1 MMTVKETLNMLAQK
15 MNDHSEGI
23 KGVNTAYQ
31 FDLSGEEQGTFQVII
46 KDEQVQVFDE
56 VKREPNCTLQLSDQ
70 NLLKLI
76 AGNLNPTVAYMS
88 GKLKIKG
95 ELGLALKLQ
104 SILKKYE

>member
-1 MMTVKETLNMLAQK
+1 MTVVETLHQLAQK
-15 MNDHSEGI
+15 MNDHSEGVR
-23 KGVNTAYQ
+23 GVNTAYQ
-31 FDLSGEEQGTFQVII
+31 FDLSGDEEGVYQVVIR
-46 KDEQVQVFDE
+46 DEQVQVFQE
-56 VKREPNCTLQLSDQ
+56 VKEEPNCTLQLSDK

-104 SILKKYE
+104 AILKKYE

>member
-1 MMTVKETLNMLAQK
+1 MTVKETLLQLAQK
-15 MNDHSEGI
+15 MNDHSEGVQ
-23 KGVNTAYQ
+23 GVNVAYQ
-31 FDLSGEEQGTFQVII
+31 FDLSGDEEGTYQVII
-46 KDEQVQVFDE
+46 RNEEVQVFDE
-56 VKREPNCTLQLSDQ
+56 VQEDPNCTLQLSDQ

-76 AGNLNPTVAYMS
+76 AGNLNPTMAYMS

>member
-1 MMTVKETLNMLAQK
+1 MAVKNTLVELAEK
-15 MNDHSEGI
+15 MNKNPEGI
-23 KGVNTAYQ
+23 SGVNRGYQ
-31 FDLSGEEQGTFQVII
+31 FDLNGDEEGSYQVII
-46 KDEQVQVFDE
+46 RDDQVQIFDE
-56 VKREPNCTLQLSDQ
+56 EKEEPDCTLTLSAE

-76 AGNLNPTVAYMS
+76 AGKLNPTVAYMS

>member
-1 MMTVKETLNMLAQK
+1 MTVKETLVQLAEK
-15 MNDHSEGI
+15 MNNHPDGI
-23 KGVNTAYQ
+23 KGVNTVYQ
-31 FDLSGEEQGTFQVII
+31 FDLSGDEEGVYQVVLR
-46 KDEQVQVFDE
+46 DDQVQLYDE
-56 VKREPNCTLQLSDQ
+56 VKEDPNCTLQLSDK

>member
-1 MMTVKETLNMLAQK
+1 MTVKETLEQLAKK
-15 MNDHSEGI
+15 MNEDSFGI
-23 KGVNTAYQ
+23 QGVNTAYQ
-31 FDLSGEEQGTFQVII
+31 FDLSGDEEGTYQVII
-46 KDEQVQVFDE
+46 RDETVAVYEE
-56 VKREPNCTLQLSDQ
+56 VKEEPNCTLKLSDQ